1 MELVKKSSKAAEMR
15 QNARKL
21 ARENHLDEQCLMVV
35 AMSVVQ
41 MSDYLTELSND
52 QWFRSRI
59 SGGRRLEMRM
69 AVDDARRQFGRMIE
83 TAGVKYEDFEAVIAD
98 GVDELERYAANLKNE
113 IKRAQAAMVRFE
125 AMEAFCRCVM
135 MSVVSMQADAIARS
149 IGMRMSKMDGWLSLF
164 NSILGKLVNDMRLV
178 EMGDGS
184 TEAVRFYAKRFAEKQ
199 VEVATRILTSRVR
212 IAAKR

>member
-21 ARENHLDEQCLMVV
+21 TRENHLDEQCLMVV

-59 SGGRRLEMRM
+59 SGGSRLEMRI

-83 TAGVKYEDFEAVIAD
+83 AAGVNYEDFEAVIAE
-98 GVDELERYAANLKNE
+98 GVDELERYAANLKDE
-113 IKRAQAAMVRFE
+113 IRRAQAARVRFE
-125 AMEAFCRCVM
+125 AMDAFCGCVM
-135 MSVVSMQADAIARS
+135 LSVVSMQADAIARS
-149 IGMRMSKMDGWLSLF
+149 IGMRMAKMDGWLSLF

-178 EMGDGS
+178 EMSDGS
-184 TEAVRFYAKRFAEKQ
+184 TDAVRFYEKRFAEKQ
-199 VEVATRILTSRVR
+199 VEVATKILTSRVR

>member
-1 MELVKKSSKAAEMR
+1 MR

-21 ARENHLDEQCLMVV
+21 TRENHLDEQYLIVV

-52 QWFRSRI
+52 DWFRSRI

-83 TAGVKYEDFEAVIAD
+83 AAGVNYEDFEAVMAD
-98 GVDELERYAANLKNE
+98 GVDELERYAANLKDE
-113 IKRAQAAMVRFE
+113 IRRAQAARVRFE
-125 AMEAFCRCVM
+125 AMDTFCGCVM
-135 MSVVSMQADAIARS
+135 LSVVSMQADAIARS

-178 EMGDGS
+178 EMSDGS
-184 TEAVRFYAKRFAEKQ
+184 TEAVRFYEKMFAEKQ
-199 VEVATRILTSRVR
+199 VEVATKILTSRVR
-212 IAAKR
+212 IAAK